1 MSQYSIKY
9 LELEKIRLKEVQEI
23 VNENIKFIKKFEC
36 FLSEIKPIVAQQKD
50 LSIELEDLN
59 FLGELCKA
67 RTEDQHSITWI
78 FSELKREREKK
89 QKKEVLKL

>member
-50 LSIELEDLN
+50 LSIDLEDLN

-67 RTEDQHSITWI
+67 RMEDQRSITWI

-89 QKKEVLKL
+89 QKKEVSKL